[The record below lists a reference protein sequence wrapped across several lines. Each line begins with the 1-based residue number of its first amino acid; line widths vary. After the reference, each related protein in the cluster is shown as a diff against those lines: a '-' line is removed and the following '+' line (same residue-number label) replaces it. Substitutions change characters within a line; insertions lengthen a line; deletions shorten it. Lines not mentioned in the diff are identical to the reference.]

1 MPATTDATPSLF
13 AIRRSATGVTV
24 VVSLSVSLA
33 GTGSDV
39 VADTVAVSE
48 ISPSIVVVTT
58 IVTEAIAPNG
68 TTPSGHVTTPA
79 AGEQLPW
86 LGIAE
91 TNMTEPGS
99 VSVTTTPAASEG
111 PRLVTVMV
119 YVTSSPAIT
128 GSSRSVF
135 ETARSADEITVSM
148 SVAELSEGSV
158 SATGLAVME
167 AVFATVGD
175 AYPGGMKSVS

>member
-24 VVSLSVSLA
+24 VVSSSVSLA

-39 VADTVAVSE
+39 MADTVAVSV

-58 IVTEAIAPNG
+58 IVTEAIVPNG

-91 TNMTEPGS
+91 TNIDRAGKRVRDHDTRRIRGTQ
-99 VSVTTTPAASEG
+99 VGHRDGV
-111 PRLVTVMV
+111 RDV
-119 YVTSSPAIT
+119 
-128 GSSRSVF
+128 
-135 ETARSADEITVSM
+135 
-148 SVAELSEGSV
+148 VAGHHRIEQV
-158 SATGLAVME
+158 GLRDGEVRR
-167 AVFATVGD
+167 
-175 AYPGGMKSVS
+175 